1 MKLKSFLFLI
11 IALLSAEISSAQVKN
26 NDSVNKMPAFVIQ
39 RDSAVTQ
46 IADATQKTAK
56 NTEPSYVDK
65 DGMKAANWIFGLIAA
80 IGTFITFF
88 AVKNETKQKQI
99 KKKFQEKI
107 MLDLIRHLYRNKVV
121 VCTLRWKLNEKE
133 KVARKLTEKYNLYY
147 PSEEHLLKLKMLP
160 EDLRLDRFENAPEHY
175 DMLHKLELY
184 FRNYNVEIDVALDHL
199 KSKNLSVEVKD
210 RDLDTLEF
218 KSGFLTAE
226 IDKLMLDLKLPHD
239 IFDCL
244 QKESYDK
251 IHEKDGSVKAKI
263 QEAMNTGNFKKWET
277 ENFAVVPKRRNGDYY
292 DKLNLTDCLNR
303 DIAIEY
309 LKEGTINLIKS

>member
-1 MKLKSFLFLI
+1 
-11 IALLSAEISSAQVKN
+11 
-26 NDSVNKMPAFVIQ
+26 
-39 RDSAVTQ
+39 
-46 IADATQKTAK
+46 
-56 NTEPSYVDK
+56 
-65 DGMKAANWIFGLIAA
+65 
-80 IGTFITFF
+80 
-88 AVKNETKQKQI
+88 
-99 KKKFQEKI
+99 